1 MAPNPKIKKI
11 KAFKL
16 RLIRMVKVKI
26 TVISSQLDKSGLKMN
41 IGDVMMELKIIVYLV
56 YIFLNTYLRS
66 QCNPNSKKLR

>member
-16 RLIRMVKVKI
+16 RLIRTVKVKI

-56 YIFLNTYLRS
+56 YVFLNT
-66 QCNPNSKKLR
+66 